1 MAAKPKVE
9 IFQPVDEEGS
19 SYDRLRQAGAELIIP
34 DGVWA
39 QHANVRGTTEADFH
53 ADAVIAAGV
62 SSRTTL
68 LTAKTLDGSPDL
80 RMVVYYTVGYDNVDF
95 DAAIERG
102 ILIVHSPT
110 ESNWGGVA
118 EGTFANILAML
129 KRVREKDKWVK
140 DGKWRDPSLMG
151 TYLGA
156 RQIDDY
162 PGLTVGIIGLG
173 RIGGRLADLM
183 APWRMNLI
191 GYDPYVDDSVYVHH
205 NVKKVD
211 LDTLL
216 RQSDIVTIHCV
227 LSKETMNFIGAAE
240 LSKMKPTAILANH
253 ARGMIVDV
261 DALFDVLDN
270 DQIAG
275 AALDVLPEEP
285 PDPQSPILGLGEKLL
300 ISPHMVT
307 GNKGTG
313 LTMAVPW
320 VEKAILDVLRGEVPK
335 HVVNE
340 DVLPL
345 WKERFA
351 GKSLI

>member
-1 MAAKPKVE
+1 MTGLKVLV
-9 IFQPVDEEGS
+9 FAPADETGECHAMLEG
-19 SYDRLRQAGAELIIP
+19 AGCELILGEASWHNP
-34 DGVWA
+34 KGDNEDQMCQMAESAVA
-39 QHANVRGTTEADFH
+39 LTGTS
-53 ADAVIAAGV
+53 IR
-62 SSRTTL
+62 SSPISRRIIET
-68 LTAKTLDGSPDL
+68 SPDL
-80 RMVVYYTVGYDNVDF
+80 RIIAKYTIGVDDVDV
-95 DAAIERG
+95 DAATENG
-102 ILIVHSPT
+102 VMVTHSPT

-118 EGTFANILAML
+118 EGTFANILAIL
-129 KRVREKDKWVK
+129 KRVRERDKWVK
-140 DGKWRDPSLMG
+140 DGQWRDPSLMG

-191 GYDPYVDDSVYVHH
+191 AYDPYIDDSVYVHH
-205 NVKKVD
+205 NVKKVG

-216 RQSDIVTIHCV
+216 RESDIVTVHCV
-227 LSKETMNFIGAAE
+227 LSKETMNFIGAEEIA
-240 LSKMKPTAILANH
+240 KMKPTAILANH

-261 DALFDVLDN
+261 DALFDALDK

-275 AALDVLPEEP
+275 AVLDVLPEEP

-300 ISPHMVT
+300 ISPHMVA

-313 LTMAVPW
+313 LMMAVPW
-320 VEKAILDVLRGEVPK
+320 VEKAILDVLGGEIPK

>member
-1 MAAKPKVE
+1 MAKPIVE
-9 IFQPVDEEGS
+9 IFQPVDESGAS
-19 SYDRLRQAGAELIIP
+19 HDRLRDAGIDLVLPEGTWADRANIP
-34 DGVWA
+34 GSVE
-39 QHANVRGTTEADFH
+39 ANFNPG
-53 ADAVIAAGV
+53 AVVAAGV
-62 SSRTTL
+62 SSRSNL

-95 DAAIERG
+95 DAAIEKG
-102 ILIVHSPT
+102 VLIVHSPT

-118 EGTFANILAML
+118 EGVFAYILAML
-129 KRVREKDKWVK
+129 KKVRERDKWVK
-140 DGKWRDPSLMG
+140 DGQWRDPSLMG

-191 GYDPYVDDSVYVHH
+191 AYDPYIDDSVYVHH
-205 NVKKVD
+205 NVKKVG

-216 RQSDIVTIHCV
+216 RESDIVTVHCV
-227 LSKETMNFIGAAE
+227 LSKETMNFIGAEEIA
-240 LSKMKPTAILANH
+240 KMKPTAILANH

-261 DALFDVLDN
+261 DALFDALDK

-275 AALDVLPEEP
+275 AVLDVLPEEP

-300 ISPHMVT
+300 ISPHMVA

-313 LTMAVPW
+313 LMMAVPW
-320 VEKAILDVLRGEVPK
+320 VEKAILDVLGGEIPK

>member
-1 MAAKPKVE
+1 MAKPIVE
-9 IFQPVDEEGS
+9 IFQPVDESGAS
-19 SYDRLRQAGAELIIP
+19 HDRLRDAGIDLVLPEGTWADRANIP
-34 DGVWA
+34 GSVE
-39 QHANVRGTTEADFH
+39 ANFNPG
-53 ADAVIAAGV
+53 AVVAAGV
-62 SSRTTL
+62 SSRSNL

-95 DAAIERG
+95 DAAIEKG
-102 ILIVHSPT
+102 VLIVHSPT

-118 EGTFANILAML
+118 EGTFANILAIL
-129 KRVREKDKWVK
+129 KRVRERDKWVK
-140 DGKWRDPSLMG
+140 DGQWRDPSLMG

-191 GYDPYVDDSVYVHH
+191 AYDPYIDDSVYVHH
-205 NVKKVD
+205 NVKKVG

-216 RQSDIVTIHCV
+216 RESDIVTVHCV
-227 LSKETMNFIGAAE
+227 LSKETMNFIGAEEIA
-240 LSKMKPTAILANH
+240 KMKPTAILANH

-261 DALFDVLDN
+261 DALFDALDK

-275 AALDVLPEEP
+275 AVLDVLPEEP

-300 ISPHMVT
+300 ISPHMVA

-313 LTMAVPW
+313 LMMAVPW
-320 VEKAILDVLRGEVPK
+320 VEKAILDVLGGEIPK